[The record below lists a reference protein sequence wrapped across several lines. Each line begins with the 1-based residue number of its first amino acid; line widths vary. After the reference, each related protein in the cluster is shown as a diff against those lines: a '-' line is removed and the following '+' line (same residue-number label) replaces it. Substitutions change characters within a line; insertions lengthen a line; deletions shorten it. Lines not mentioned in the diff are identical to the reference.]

1 MAREGLVSH
10 STLVFPPSLVITF
23 AALLGAAVGSF
34 VNVCIFRL
42 PREGLGVS
50 RPRRSFCP
58 SCGFEI
64 AWYDNIPIAGWLVLG
79 GRCRACR
86 APFSA
91 RYLLV
96 EAGTALVFVLVAQ
109 RFLLGHAPSL
119 PAALAVSALGAALVA
134 VSFIDFDHRLIPDE
148 ITLPGMALAPLVVL
162 AAPEVHTVD
171 GSLSRVLAGVGSA
184 LAALPIPASL
194 RAAPVLLL
202 AVPAAAALSAAGAM
216 LAYSAYWKAAHPTS
230 PKRFRDG
237 WLAGALA
244 AEAGAV
250 GALSL
255 LRPEI
260 ILAPGIYAFWAGL
273 AGMLAGS
280 SLVLFVGIIG
290 SKVFR
295 KPAMGF
301 GDVKLMGLLGAFTG
315 WAGVLAGFFIAC
327 ILGSIAGIYLL
338 LRHGS
343 RYLPFG
349 PFLALGSFSLVL
361 WPQAFARLLRWYAG
375 LFA

>member
-1 MAREGLVSH
+1 MGAEGLVIH
-10 STLVFPPSLVITF
+10 ALLVFPPALVITF
-23 AALLGAAVGSF
+23 AALVGAAVGSF

-79 GRCRACR
+79 GRCRTCR

-96 EAGTALVFVLVAQ
+96 EAGTALVFVLAAQ

-119 PAALAVSALGAALVA
+119 PAALAVCALGAALVA
-134 VSFIDFDHRLIPDE
+134 VSFIDLDHRLIPDE
-148 ITLPGMALAPLVVL
+148 ITLPGMALVPLIVL
-162 AAPEVHTVD
+162 AAPEVHGVD
-171 GSLSRVLAGVGSA
+171 AFLSRLLAGLGSE
-184 LAALPIPASL
+184 LAALPLPAWL
-194 RAAPVLLL
+194 RSAPAVLLAPP
-202 AVPAAAALSAAGAM
+202 AVAALAAAAAM
-216 LAYSAYWKAAHPTS
+216 RLYSAYWKAVHPAS

-237 WLAGALA
+237 WLAGTLA

-250 GALSL
+250 GVVCA

-260 ILAPGIYAFWAGL
+260 ILAPRIHAFWAAL
-273 AGMLAGS
+273 VGMLVGS
-280 SLVLFVGIIG
+280 SLVLLVGIIG
-290 SKVFR
+290 SRVFR

-315 WAGVLAGFFIAC
+315 WAGVIAGFFIAC

-349 PFLALGSFSLVL
+349 PFLALGAFSLVL
-361 WPQAFARLLRWYAG
+361 WPDAFARLLRWYAA
-375 LFA
+375 LFD

>member
-1 MAREGLVSH
+1 MLFQPA
-10 STLVFPPSLVITF
+10 LVIAF

-34 VNVCIFRL
+34 INVCIFRL

-64 AWYDNIPIAGWLVLG
+64 AWYDNIPIASWLILG

-96 EAGTALVFVLVAQ
+96 EAATALAFVLVAQ
-109 RFLLGHAPSL
+109 RYLLVDAPS
-119 PAALAVSALGAALVA
+119 PAAALAVAALAAALMA
-134 VSFIDFDHRLIPDE
+134 VSFVDLDHRLIPDE
-148 ITLPGMALAPLVVL
+148 ITLPGIALAPLVVL
-162 AAPEVHTVD
+162 AAPEVHSVD
-171 GSLSRVLAGVGSA
+171 ASVSRVLARAQETLSGIG
-184 LAALPIPASL
+184 LPAAL
-194 RAAPVLLL
+194 RGAPGLLVAL
-202 AVPAAAALSAAGAM
+202 LAAAALAGAAGM
-216 LAYSAYWKAAHPTS
+216 LCYSAYWRAAHPAS
-230 PKRFRDG
+230 PKRLRDA

-244 AEAGAV
+244 AEAALV
-250 GALSL
+250 GALGV
-255 LRPEI
+255 LRPEV
-260 ILAPGIYAFWAGL
+260 LLSPRVYAFWAAL

-280 SLVLFVGIIG
+280 TLVLLVGIIG

-315 WAGVLAGFFIAC
+315 WAGVLVGFFIAC
-327 ILGSIAGIYLL
+327 ILGSIVGIYLL
-338 LRHGS
+338 ARHGS

-349 PFLALGSFSLVL
+349 PFLALGAFSLIL
-361 WPQAFARLLRWYAG
+361 WPEGFARLLRWYAG
-375 LFA
+375 LFT

>member
-1 MAREGLVSH
+1 MMHPLD
-10 STLVFPPSLVITF
+10 LPPALVIVF
-23 AALLGAAVGSF
+23 AALLGSAVGSF

-42 PREGLGVS
+42 PREGLGIS
-50 RPRRSFCP
+50 TPRRSFCP

-64 AWYDNIPIAGWLVLG
+64 AWHDNIPLAAWLVLG
-79 GRCRACR
+79 GRCRVCR

-96 EAGTALVFVLVAQ
+96 EAGTALLFVLVAQ
-109 RFLLGHAPSL
+109 RFILGDARSL
-119 PAALAVSALGAALVA
+119 PAALAVAALGAALVA
-134 VSFIDFDHRLIPDE
+134 VSLVDLDHRLIPDE
-148 ITLPGMALAPLVVL
+148 ITLPGMAVAPLAVL
-162 AAPEVHTVD
+162 AAPEVLGAD
-171 GSLSRVLAGVGSA
+171 GSISRLLAGAAGELSRVP
-184 LAALPIPASL
+184 LPPFL
-194 RAAPVLLL
+194 RSAPV
-202 AVPAAAALSAAGAM
+202 VAAAMVVAGGLLAAGAM
-216 LAYSAYWKAAHPTS
+216 IGYSAYWKAAHPTS
-230 PKRFRDG
+230 PKRFGDA

-244 AEAGAV
+244 AQAGAAA
-250 GALSL
+250 ALCA
-255 LRPEI
+255 LRPDL
-260 ILAPGIYAFWAGL
+260 ILTPRLHAFWASL

-280 SLVLFVGIIG
+280 SLVLLVGIVG
-290 SKVFR
+290 SRVFR

-327 ILGSIAGIYLL
+327 ILGSIAGLYLL
-338 LRHGS
+338 VRHGS

-361 WPQAFARLLRWYAG
+361 WPEAFSRLLRWYAS